1 MATATSAILPSRIL
15 VVDDERQIHASLRLR
30 LGGTHELEFAF
41 DAASGLERLR
51 ATRFDLCLADL
62 HMPRMDGFAFIE
74 AAQQVDPAL
83 GFVVL
88 SAFDSPENLRR
99 TIPLQVY
106 DFISKPLPGKADFE
120 ARIPEWVA
128 RTRQRRVDQ
137 ELARQAGVV
146 AGEREAA
153 LLERD
158 VELVASETA
167 RDALRQTAG
176 LLTTVHAQLLASQAL
191 LGVPARADPR
201 AAQFSRRLEE
211 ARRTAEAAMAVTEA
225 FFDTGYGSRDTSP
238 AVVDEGIRHA
248 GGIAL
253 RMCRGEEE
261 GKAVEFTPGAAGL
274 PVRGLSGID
283 FLLLMAPALGAALA
297 GAPRRTTVVV
307 RAEPLGRLEE
317 VYREPAL
324 RNFAWYNRRNA
335 PAGHAAVLI
344 TVTGAGPAL
353 TRDALEAW
361 LQERHEPLAT
371 ITARGLVAG
380 VRRCHGALGAAVS
393 PHSGRF
399 SLALALPV

>member
-1 MATATSAILPSRIL
+1 MASSTSTILPTRIL

-30 LGGTHELEFAF
+30 LGGAHELAFAF
-41 DAASGLERLR
+41 DAAAGLECLR
-51 ATRFDLCLADL
+51 KTRFDLCLADL

-88 SAFDSPENLRR
+88 SAFDSAENLRR

-106 DFISKPLPGKADFE
+106 DFLSKPLPGKADFE

-128 RTRQRRVDQ
+128 RTRQRREDQ
-137 ELARQAGVV
+137 DLARQAGVV

-176 LLTTVHAQLLASQAL
+176 LLTTVHAQLLASQTL
-191 LGVPARADPR
+191 LGSPARADPR
-201 AAQFSRRLEE
+201 VTQFTRRLEE

-238 AVVDEGIRHA
+238 AVVDEGLRHA
-248 GGIAL
+248 AGIAL

-283 FLLLMAPALGAALA
+283 FLLMMTPALGAALA
-297 GAPRRTTVVV
+297 GAPRRTTVGV

-317 VYREPAL
+317 AFREPAL

-335 PAGHAAVLI
+335 PTGHAAVLI
-344 TVTGAGPAL
+344 TITGAGPAL
-353 TRDALEAW
+353 TSAALEAW

-380 VRRCHGALGAAVS
+380 VRRCHGVLGAAVS

>member
-1 MATATSAILPSRIL
+1 MTSTTSAILPTRIL

-30 LGGTHELEFAF
+30 LGGAHELVFAF
-41 DAASGLERLR
+41 DAAAGLERLR
-51 ATRFDLCLADL
+51 ETRFDLCLADL

-88 SAFDSPENLRR
+88 SAFDSAENLRR

-106 DFISKPLPGKADFE
+106 DFLSKPLPGKADFE

-128 RTRQRRVDQ
+128 RTRQRREDQ
-137 ELARQAGVV
+137 DLARQAGVV

-176 LLTTVHAQLLASQAL
+176 LLTTVHAQLLASQSL
-191 LGVPARADPR
+191 LGTPVRADPR
-201 AAQFSRRLEE
+201 AAQFTRRLEE

-248 GGIAL
+248 AGIAL

-261 GKAVEFTPGAAGL
+261 GKAVELTPGAAGL

-283 FLLLMAPALGAALA
+283 FLLMMTPALGAALTS
-297 GAPRRTTVVV
+297 APRRTTVVV

-317 VYREPAL
+317 AFGEPAL
-324 RNFAWYNRRNA
+324 RNFAWYNRRHA

-344 TVTGAGPAL
+344 TITGAGPAL
-353 TRDALEAW
+353 TSAALESW
-361 LQERHEPLAT
+361 LQEQHAPLAT

-380 VRRCHGALGAAVS
+380 VRRCHGVLGAAVS

>member
-1 MATATSAILPSRIL
+1 MATATNAILPSRIL

-30 LGGTHELEFAF
+30 LGETHELEFAF
-41 DAASGLERLR
+41 DAAGGLERLR
-51 ATRFDLCLADL
+51 QTRFDLCLADL

-106 DFISKPLPGKADFE
+106 DFISKPLPGRADFE

-191 LGVPARADPR
+191 LATPARADPR
-201 AAQFSRRLEE
+201 AAQFNRRLEE

-261 GKAVEFTPGAAGL
+261 SKTVEFTPGAAGL

-283 FLLLMAPALGAALA
+283 FLLLMTPALGAALA
-297 GAPRRTTVVV
+297 GAPRRTTVGV

-317 VYREPAL
+317 IYREPAL
-324 RNFAWYNRRNA
+324 RNFAWYNRRQA
-335 PAGHAAVLI
+335 PAGQAAVLI

-353 TRDALEAW
+353 TRAALEAW
-361 LQERHEPLAT
+361 LQDRHEPLAT

-380 VRRCHGALGAAVS
+380 VQRCHGVLGAAVS